1 MKSLND
7 WNLVENADYSTS
19 RVDIVT
25 DFGVFPLIK
34 TCKKIVIVD
43 FNNAKRRITL
53 KKIIGVDFPDNEVV
67 NPIIKEVKEVK
78 QEVLFKDILSNT
90 DYTDDNILVKHAD
103 KVGYFPLIKTSTK
116 LIYFQEGD
124 IIRKMTIGK
133 LEDYKTEVEDI
144 EINPE
149 FPVDEFFTF

>member
-25 DFGVFPLIK
+25 EVGTFPLIK

-43 FNNAKRRITL
+43 WKRRITL
-53 KKIIGVDFPDNEVV
+53 KKIIRVDFPDGEVV

-103 KVGYFPLIKTSTK
+103 KADYFPLIKTSTK

-149 FPVDEFFTF
+149 FSVDEFFTF